1 MKIRTAKK
9 IMKAI
14 EDYVNENRLDM
25 PYNGLQVY
33 NAAKVLLPI
42 SKHCSFKGWHSV
54 TKSQGRAERIA
65 NIKQQ

>member
-1 MKIRTAKK
+1 MKARTAKK

-33 NAAKVLLPI
+33 NAAKILLPV
-42 SKHCSFKGWHSV
+42 SKHHSFKGWHSV
-54 TKSQGRAERIA
+54 TKSQGRAERSA